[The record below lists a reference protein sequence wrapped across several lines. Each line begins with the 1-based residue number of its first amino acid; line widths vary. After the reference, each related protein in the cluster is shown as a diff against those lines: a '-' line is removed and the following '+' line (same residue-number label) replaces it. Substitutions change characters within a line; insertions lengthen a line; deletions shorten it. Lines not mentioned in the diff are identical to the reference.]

1 MGKRFE
7 LDPEKKEIFEKRKE
21 QIIKTIEYA
30 VKRDGRTKEEIS
42 LEAGLSGMAV
52 AKIVGKRVE
61 PSLRSLI
68 LIAEELSL
76 EIVIQEK
83 EEPSGTK

>member
-21 QIIKTIEYA
+21 QIVKTIEYA
-30 VKRDGRTKEEIS
+30 AKRDGRTKGEIS
-42 LEAGLSGMAV
+42 LEAGLSEMAV

-68 LIAEELSL
+68 LIAEELGL

-83 EEPSGTK
+83 DES

>member
-30 VKRDGRTKEEIS
+30 VKRD
-42 LEAGLSGMAV
+42 
-52 AKIVGKRVE
+52 
-61 PSLRSLI
+61 
-68 LIAEELSL
+68 
-76 EIVIQEK
+76 
-83 EEPSGTK
+83 